1 MRTYSIQK
9 RSIRPDRLTRTLV
22 VAFILLAGVT
32 LVVAGYYLVSNG
44 IIPILGAG
52 QADAGDTNPS
62 AFGGG
67 AHSTWQGTA
76 RVTILVMGLDYRDWE
91 ADNKPHSD
99 SMWLFTIDPTTKTAG
114 MLSIPRDTWVN
125 VPGYGESKINNAY
138 FYGEVD
144 GVDSGGPALAEK
156 TVEEFLQIHIDYY
169 AVVDFKAFT
178 GLVDRL
184 GGVTMNIPDTI
195 TVDPLG
201 PGNTVVLKPGRQKLS
216 GPVALAYARNRHT
229 DGGDFDR
236 MNRQGEVI
244 LALRD
249 EILQPKTFAKLI
261 AEAPA
266 IYNILASNIHTDLTL
281 QQAIQLAWL
290 VKDIPVDQIHRGV
303 IGPDEVTMTT
313 SWQGWSILVPDMEKV
328 REVRDRVFSAAQEV
342 PSPSAPVANQEP
354 PTAEGNPGPGAV
366 EVQPAATETKSPADS
381 TQALNPVKPRADV
394 KILVENGTQTTGL
407 ARQTHDYLI
416 SLGYTVLD
424 PADSENHYDQTA
436 IIDYTGNPEMVAAL
450 AQALNVN
457 YTHIF
462 NGTGDGS
469 ADILIILG
477 EDWARN
483 NSLP

>member
-9 RSIRPDRLTRTLV
+9 RPIKLDRLTRSLI

-44 IIPILGAG
+44 IIPILGSG
-52 QADAGDTNPS
+52 QDDAGNTNPS

-67 AHSTWQGTA
+67 VHSTWQGTT

-99 SMWLFTIDPTTKTAG
+99 SMWLITVDPTTKTAG

-125 VPGYGESKINNAY
+125 IPGYGESKINNAF

-144 GVDSGGPALAEK
+144 RVDGGGPALAKK
-156 TVEEFLQIHIDYY
+156 TVEEFLQVPIDYY
-169 AVVDFKAFT
+169 AVADFKAFT

-184 GGVTMNIPDTI
+184 GGVTINIPDKI

-201 PGNTVVLKPGRQKLS
+201 PGNTVVLHPGRQKLS

-236 MNRQGEVI
+236 MKRQMEVI

-249 EILQPKTFAKLI
+249 EIVQPRTFAKLI
-261 AEAPA
+261 TEAPA
-266 IYNILASNIHTDLTL
+266 IYNILASNIHTNLTL

-290 VKDIPVDQIHRGV
+290 VKDIPADQIHRGV

-328 REVRDRVFSAAQEV
+328 RKVRDRVFSTVEEV
-342 PSPSAPVANQEP
+342 PSPSAPVANLEP
-354 PTAEGNPGPGAV
+354 PTAEGNPGPVAV
-366 EVQPAATETKSPADS
+366 VVQPAATETKGLSDS
-381 TQALNPVKPRADV
+381 TQASNPDKPRADV

-407 ARQTHDYLI
+407 AMQTHDYLI

-424 PADSENHYDQTA
+424 PADSENHYDQTT
-436 IIDYTGNPEMVAAL
+436 IIDYTGNPEIIDAL
-450 AQALNVN
+450 AKALHVN
-457 YTHIF
+457 YSHIF
-462 NGTGDGS
+462 NGTGDGN
-469 ADILIILG
+469 ADILVILG
-477 EDWARN
+477 EDWAKN